1 MFYKI
6 VKVYRNSISKVFT
19 FFKFVIRDGCIE
31 SEKYTIGNTMV
42 VASVYWQLMINVD
55 FCVKENIR
63 NLSLPTPYNLNVRKC
78 KKNKISRY
86 NSYSHFEKF
95 IIKP

>member
-6 VKVYRNSISKVFT
+6 VKVYRTSISKVFT

-31 SEKYTIGNTMV
+31 SEKYTIGNTMAA
-42 VASVYWQLMINVD
+42 ASVYWQLMINVD

-63 NLSLPTPYNLNVRKC
+63 NLTLPTRYNLN
-78 KKNKISRY
+78 
-86 NSYSHFEKF
+86 
-95 IIKP
+95 PL